1 MEQHS
6 TASMEGRGALS
17 MAQPLSFEYVIRGEE
32 NPPPIYGDMFSR
44 VAELHDLVP
53 NPVIVN
59 RWDI

>member
-1 MEQHS
+1 
-6 TASMEGRGALS
+6 